1 MSLNIYVPRDERF
14 GHLKLSDFLAYALKA
29 VGQFLKPE
37 LESLFDSTPSEFDSF
52 KDVLQLYEGG
62 IKLPDGLL
70 KDIRDNIP
78 AEMLKEVFPTDGEG
92 LLKYPMPQVIKGII
106 TFSMAQPF
114 FGDRFKSLQ
123 MYYSSNSIYFNLN
136 CCVSLTWSRR

>member
-1 MSLNIYVPRDERF
+1 M
-14 GHLKLSDFLAYALKA
+14 KLSNFLVYALKSI
-29 VGQFLKPE
+29 GQFLKAE
-37 LESLFDSTPSEFDSF
+37 LESLFDGTPNEFDSF
-52 KDVLQLYEGG
+52 KDVLKLYEGG

-78 AEMLKEVFPTDGEG
+78 AEMLEEVFPTNGG
-92 LLKYPMPQVIKGII
+92 LLKYYPMPQVIEGII

-123 MYYSSNSIYFNLN
+123 MYDSSNSIYFNLN
-136 CCVSLTWSRR
+136 CCVSMTWSRR